1 MQPSQ
6 SLYNLLPINK
16 FKQTMFMMTSFCLYI
31 FYMLYIILIRNCKCS
46 SNYLTEHYFDFQ
58 MDPFFIL
65 LYLSPFPNQH
75 LSCYAIHCHHKSSHD
90 SPKYLTTFF
99 LFCQILKWWKASIYI
114 IFKKCWMACTCFQ
127 NVDVF
132 LFSGQWTLKC
142 FSHFDKNNR
151 LVSCSNNHFFD
162 I

>member
-75 LSCYAIHCHHKSSHD
+75 LSCYAIHCHHKSPHD
-90 SPKYLTTFF
+90 SPK
-99 LFCQILKWWKASIYI
+99 ILDH
-114 IFKKCWMACTCFQ
+114 IFS
-127 NVDVF
+127 V
-132 LFSGQWTLKC
+132 L
-142 FSHFDKNNR
+142 
-151 LVSCSNNHFFD
+151 SNFKMMKSSSARPIDLHNL
-162 I
+162 

>member
-16 FKQTMFMMTSFCLYI
+16 FKQTMFVMISFCLYI
-31 FYMLYIILIRNCKCS
+31 FYIILIWNYQYFSK
-46 SNYLTEHYFDFQ
+46 YLTEHYFDFQ

-99 LFCQILKWWKASIYI
+99 LFCQILKWWKARVLDPSIYI
-114 IFKKCWMACTCFQ
+114 IFKKCWLAPVFKMLMFSYFQ
-127 NVDVF
+127 VSELSNVSLISTKTTD
-132 LFSGQWTLKC
+132 
-142 FSHFDKNNR
+142 
-151 LVSCSNNHFFD
+151 
-162 I
+162 